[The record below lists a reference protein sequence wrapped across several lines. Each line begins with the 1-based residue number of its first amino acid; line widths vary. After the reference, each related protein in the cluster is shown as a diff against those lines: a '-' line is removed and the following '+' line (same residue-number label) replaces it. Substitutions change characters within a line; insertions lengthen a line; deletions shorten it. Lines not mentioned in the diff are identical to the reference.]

1 MVCRDFILS
10 EAANYVFFWFYV
22 NSWDRADRI
31 EDWPLLHF
39 LLDFQ
44 EAFFIHKFIAS
55 FIKAFNI
62 VPDNVLNL
70 RLGKPKN
77 KQVRS
82 KVSTEEIGGGVLFE
96 LFFVCS
102 TLKLCVDIGQ

>member
-1 MVCRDFILS
+1 MIRIMRIYADSVRCALGD
-10 EAANYVFFWFYV
+10 NG
-22 NSWDRADRI
+22 WDRADRI

-39 LLDFQ
+39 LLDFHK
-44 EAFFIHKFIAS
+44 AFFIHKFIAS
-55 FIKAFNI
+55 FIKVFNI
-62 VPDNVLNL
+62 MPDNILNL